1 MEHLGGLARYVIT
14 EGSPATLNPAA
25 RERSVMET
33 DPTLSAVNGSVALDT
48 FTDPLLVDPG
58 PALLSAVIDAYRG
71 AAPALVDPDIDELR
85 AAATDD
91 EGPLGRFSDLPTLTV
106 LADDRV
112 VDAVTKRFVSA
123 SRLAALVESG
133 CCRLRTGV
141 EPQPAAVL
149 AGRDAGC
156 VLVEPGPPRERC
168 DGDDTGVGSVLR
180 LGSDP
185 TLRERYAHLAEASEE
200 RLLRTPSRHRAFDA
214 FRDRCGETVAA
225 AVVRAIDTRPDPS
238 VDDAAD
244 ARTRAYAVGVRHG
257 ALDGDL
263 RRACEDAGLGSHST
277 FTRIKRGLREVGL
290 LTTESVPQ
298 AVGRPRERL
307 VASGA
312 LAVAEEPEAVVAAIR
327 AELG

>member
-1 MEHLGGLARYVIT
+1 MG
-14 EGSPATLNPAA
+14 
-25 RERSVMET
+25 T

-71 AAPALVDPDIDELR
+71 AAPTLVDPDIDELR
-85 AAATDD
+85 AAAADD
-91 EGPLGRFSDLPTLTV
+91 EGPLERFSDLPTLTV

-112 VDAVTKRFVSA
+112 VDAVTERFVSA

-156 VLVEPGPPRERC
+156 VLVEPGPPRAR
-168 DGDDTGVGSVLR
+168 GDDTGVGSVIR
-180 LGSDP
+180 IGSDP
-185 TLRERYAHLAEASEE
+185 TLRERYAHLADASEE

-214 FRDRCGETVAA
+214 FRDRCGEAVAA
-225 AVVRAIDTRPDPS
+225 AVVRAIDARPDPS

-257 ALDGDL
+257 ALDHAL
-263 RRACEDAGLGSHST
+263 RRACEDAGLGSRAT
-277 FTRIKRGLREVGL
+277 FTRIKRELREADL
-290 LTTESVPQ
+290 LETEAVPQ
-298 AVGRPRERL
+298 PVGRPRERL
-307 VASGA
+307 VARGA
-312 LAVAEEPEAVVAAIR
+312 LAVAEDPEAVVTAIR
-327 AELG
+327 SELE